1 MKLVHRIP
9 KSTFELYDLEADLSE
24 RNNLFID
31 EDGNFSEMMKQMH
44 TSLLETGPCPMAKVG

>member
-31 EDGNFSEMMKQMH
+31 EDRNFSEMMKQMH
-44 TSLLETGPCPMAKVG
+44 TSLLADG